1 MEELLTVRKLQELL
15 GVDRIT
21 IYRMLRDG
29 RLRGVKVG
37 GRWRFRRTDVQALLM
52 PRVPAARASIS
63 SLPAGCVRALQLVL
77 AEALG
82 LSISIL
88 GPDGSLLGAV
98 EGGCRYCQ
106 AIRRSSTGLGRC
118 AASLASVATGSGR
131 CHASLCCFAW
141 PLELGGQ
148 PLGRLV
154 ACGYRRA
161 EEEWRA
167 QLGALS
173 AQLGLAE
180 DALEATAACV
190 PVLGVAEEERLRRVL
205 ARAAEALGEMARERL
220 AYQERLEEIRRMTE
234 MS

>member
-1 MEELLTVRKLQELL
+1 
-15 GVDRIT
+15 
-21 IYRMLRDG
+21 
-29 RLRGVKVG
+29 
-37 GRWRFRRTDVQALLM
+37 
-52 PRVPAARASIS
+52 
-63 SLPAGCVRALQLVL
+63 
-77 AEALG
+77 
-82 LSISIL
+82 
-88 GPDGSLLGAV
+88 
-98 EGGCRYCQ
+98 
-106 AIRRSSTGLGRC
+106 
-118 AASLASVATGSGR
+118 VATGSGR
-131 CHASLCCFAW
+131 CHAGLRCFVW

-154 ACGYRRA
+154 ACGYRGA